1 MQQWDS
7 LHAMLIYESLGL
19 RESIRDVSES
29 RSWNHE
35 PKVQGLGSPFLLKV
49 RTALLPPLTPLFP
62 RSSTLLDCFYKGY

>member
-1 MQQWDS
+1 MQQWDN
-7 LHAMLIYESLGL
+7 LHAMLIYESLEL

-49 RTALLPPLTPLFP
+49 RTALLPRPSPLFP
-62 RSSTLLDCFYKGY
+62 RFLTLVQLLL